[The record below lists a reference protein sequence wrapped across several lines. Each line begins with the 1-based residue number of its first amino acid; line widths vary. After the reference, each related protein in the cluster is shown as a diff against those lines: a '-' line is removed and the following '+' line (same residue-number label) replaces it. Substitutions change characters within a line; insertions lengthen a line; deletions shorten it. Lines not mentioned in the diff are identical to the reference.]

1 MEKLSNPQKPQLAG
15 SEHSL
20 AKFRVFADLN
30 EQEIR
35 ALIDRSTSAVHTTGE
50 KIISEGEE
58 GHSMFVILRGRVQ
71 VFAAGVEIAT
81 LGEGDFFG
89 EIALVDDGLRSAD
102 VVALEDCEMLVI
114 TRMTLGVLAAVEP
127 GAAIHLLAAIGRSL
141 VRKLRADNA
150 RFRELILL
158 AHQG

>member
-1 MEKLSNPQKPQLAG
+1 MEKSSNPLKPHLAC
-15 SEHSL
+15 SDQSL

-35 ALIDRSTSAVHTTGE
+35 ALIDRSTSAIHKVGD

-71 VFAAGVEIAT
+71 VFAEGVEIAQ

-102 VVALEDCEMLVI
+102 VLALEDCEMLVI

>member
-1 MEKLSNPQKPQLAG
+1 MEKSSNPLKPHLTCSDQ
-15 SEHSL
+15 SL

-35 ALIDRSTSAVHTTGE
+35 ALIDRSSSAVYKTGE

-71 VFAAGVEIAT
+71 VFAAGLEIAT

-102 VVALEDCEMLVI
+102 VFALEDCEMLVI

-158 AHQG
+158 AHEG

>member
-1 MEKLSNPQKPQLAG
+1 MEKSSNPLKPHLAG
-15 SEHSL
+15 SDQSL

-35 ALIDRSTSAVHTTGE
+35 ALIDRSTSAIHKAGD
-50 KIISEGEE
+50 KIISEGDE

-71 VFAAGVEIAT
+71 VLAAGVELAI

-102 VVALEDCEMLVI
+102 VLALDDCEMLVI

-127 GAAIHLLAAIGRSL
+127 GAAIHLLAAVGRSL
-141 VRKLRADNA
+141 VQKLRADNV

-158 AHQG
+158 THQG

>member
-1 MEKLSNPQKPQLAG
+1 MERSSNSLKSQLTG
-15 SEHSL
+15 SDHSL

-30 EQEIR
+30 EEEIH
-35 ALIDRSTSAVHTTGE
+35 ALIDHSASAIYKTGE
-50 KIISEGEE
+50 KIISEGDE
-58 GHSMFVILRGRVQ
+58 GHSMFVILRGRVR
-71 VFAAGVEIAT
+71 VMAEDLEIAT

-102 VVALEDCEMLVI
+102 VFALEDCELLVI
-114 TRMTLGVLAAVEP
+114 TVMTLGVLAAVQP

-158 AHQG
+158 AHEG